1 MSNVLRFQVV
11 EEAFKKKA
19 VEVPTPSER
28 PSEYFGKYVFTR
40 EKMYKYLSVD
50 VYNKLV
56 DVIDNGARLDRSI
69 ADAVAKG
76 MKQWAQEMGATHYT
90 HWFQP
95 LTEGTA
101 EKHDAFVEHD
111 GKGGMV
117 ENFSG
122 KLLVQQEPDASS
134 FPNGG
139 IRNTFEAR
147 GYSAWDPTSPV
158 FIIDDTLCI
167 PTIFIS
173 YTGEALDYKAPLLR
187 SLHAVSKAAK
197 EVCQL
202 FYDDVRKVQ
211 VNLGWEQEYFLVDEG
226 LYSARP
232 DLVLTGRTLMG
243 HESAKNQQMDD
254 HYFGTIPDRV
264 QAFMKDLEIHALE
277 LAIPCKTRHNEV
289 APNQFELAP
298 IFEECNLAVDHNM
311 LLMSLMKRVARNHGF
326 RVLLH
331 EKPFDGINGS
341 GKHNNWSLTAE
352 RTSRG
357 HSREENSVLLH
368 APGKTPEENL
378 RFVTFIVETLMAV
391 YRHNGLLKASIMSA
405 TNAHRLGGNEA
416 PPSIISSF
424 LGKQL
429 TELLDH
435 LENLELKTESSEDLE
450 LRTESL
456 EFPTGLQTGSRL
468 SADSSAD
475 SSAVANSKLYT
486 LNSTLTPNS
495 QLSTL
500 NSKLIEE
507 IDIPQIPDLI
517 IDNTDRNRT
526 SPFAFT
532 GNRFEFRAPG
542 SSANC
547 ASAMIALNSAMAE
560 ALESFNKRVTTR
572 IEKGDNKLS
581 AILDVLRE
589 DIKTC
594 KPIRFDGN
602 GYSEEW
608 VAEAAR
614 RGLDVEKS
622 CPKIIEHYL
631 DESSIRM
638 FESTKVM
645 NRKELEARNEVK
657 WETYVKTVQI
667 EARVMGDLSMN
678 HIIPVATHYQ
688 SQLIK
693 NVQGMKDV
701 FPLEEAQRLSARNM
715 KLIQE
720 IAERTER
727 IEQYVDELTEARRI
741 ANRIEDIHQRA
752 IAYHDTVCPKME
764 AIRHEIDLL
773 EMIVEDGLW
782 SLPKYRELLFI
793 R

>member
-1 MSNVLRFQVV
+1 MANDLRFQVV
-11 EEAFKKKA
+11 EEAFKKRP
-19 VEVPTPSER
+19 VEVKVPKER
-28 PSEYFGKYVFTR
+28 PSQFFGKYVFDR
-40 EKMYKYLSVD
+40 KKMYKYLPKDIYDKMID
-50 VYNKLV
+50 VM
-56 DVIDNGARLDRSI
+56 DNGASLDRGI
-69 ADAVAKG
+69 ADSVAAG
-76 MKQWAQEMGATHYT
+76 MKQWALEMGVTHYT

-111 GKGGMV
+111 GKGGMI
-117 ENFSG
+117 EAFSG

-167 PTIFIS
+167 PTIFIA

-187 SLHAVSKAAK
+187 ALHAVGKAAK
-197 EVCQL
+197 DVCKY
-202 FYDDVRKVQ
+202 FYDDVTKVQ

-232 DLVLTGRTLMG
+232 DLLMTGRTLMG

-264 QAFMKDLEIHALE
+264 QAFMKDLEIQALE
-277 LAIPCKTRHNEV
+277 LAIPVKTRHNEV

-352 RTSRG
+352 RKG
-357 HSREENSVLLH
+357 EESTLLH
-368 APGKTPEENL
+368 APGKTAEENL
-378 RFVTFIVETLMAV
+378 RFVTFIVETLMGV
-391 YRHNGLLKASIMSA
+391 YKHNGLLKASIMSA

-435 LENLELKTESSEDLE
+435 IELSDKDDLFNLK
-450 LRTESL
+450 
-456 EFPTGLQTGSRL
+456 GKQGM
-468 SADSSAD
+468 
-475 SSAVANSKLYT
+475 
-486 LNSTLTPNS
+486 
-495 QLSTL
+495 
-500 NSKLIEE
+500 E

-560 ALESFNKRVTTR
+560 ALQDFKKRVDSR
-572 IEKGDNKLS
+572 IAKGDSKLS

-594 KPIRFDGN
+594 KPVRFDGN

-608 VAEAAR
+608 IKEAAR

-622 CPKIIEHYL
+622 CPKIFEHYL

-638 FESTKVM
+638 FEATKVM

-667 EARVMGDLSMN
+667 EARVMGDMSMN
-678 HIIPVATHYQ
+678 HIIPVSTHYQ

-701 FPLEEAQRLSARNM
+701 FPADEAQRLSKRNL

-720 IAERTER
+720 IAERTEH
-727 IEQYVDELTEARRI
+727 IEQLVEDLTEARRV
-741 ANRIEDIHQRA
+741 ANRIENIHERA

-764 AIRHEIDLL
+764 AIRNETDHL

>member
-1 MSNVLRFQVV
+1 MSENLRFQVV

-19 VEVPTPSER
+19 IEVPTPKER

-40 EKMYKYLSVD
+40 QKMYKYLPAD
-50 VYNKLV
+50 VYEKLI

-69 ADAVAKG
+69 ADAVAEG
-76 MKQWAQEMGATHYT
+76 MKQWAIEHGVTHYT

-117 ENFSG
+117 EKFSG

-187 SLHAVSKAAK
+187 ALHAVDRAATD
-197 EVCQL
+197 VCQL
-202 FYDDVRKVQ
+202 FYDNVSKVTC
-211 VNLGWEQEYFLVDEG
+211 NLGWEQEYFLVDEG

-232 DLVLTGRTLMG
+232 DLMLTGRTLMG

-264 QAFMKDLEIHALE
+264 QAFMKDLEIQSLE

-298 IFEECNLAVDHNM
+298 IYEECNLAVDHNM
-311 LLMSLMKRVARNHGF
+311 LLMSLMKRVARKHGF

-341 GKHNNWSLTAE
+341 GKHNNWSLCADN
-352 RTSRG
+352 G
-357 HSREENSVLLH
+357 VLLH

-416 PPSIISSF
+416 PPAIISSF
-424 LGKQL
+424 LGQQL
-429 TELLDH
+429 NEVLDH
-435 LENLELKTESSEDLE
+435 IEQSDKDDL
-450 LRTESL
+450 
-456 EFPTGLQTGSRL
+456 FNIKGKQGM
-468 SADSSAD
+468 
-475 SSAVANSKLYT
+475 
-486 LNSTLTPNS
+486 
-495 QLSTL
+495 
-500 NSKLIEE
+500 E

-532 GNRFEFRAPG
+532 GNRFEFRAIG
-542 SSANC
+542 SEANC
-547 ASAMIALNSAMAE
+547 ASAMITLNAAMAE
-560 ALESFNKRVTTR
+560 ALVSFKQRVDALISKGESKV
-572 IEKGDNKLS
+572 S
-581 AILDVLRE
+581 AIIDVLRE

-608 VAEAAR
+608 VEEARR
-614 RGLDVEKS
+614 RGLDVERS
-622 CPKIIEHYL
+622 CPVVFERYL
-631 DESSIRM
+631 DEDSIRM
-638 FESTKVM
+638 FESAKVM
-645 NRKELEARNEVK
+645 SRKELEARNEVK
-657 WETYVKTVQI
+657 WETYVKRVQI
-667 EARVMGDLSMN
+667 EARVLGDLSMN

-688 SQLIK
+688 SQLIR
-693 NVQGMKDV
+693 NVQAMKSV
-701 FPLEEAQRLSARNM
+701 FTADKAERLSTRNL
-715 KLIQE
+715 KLIEE

-727 IEQYVDELTEARRI
+727 IETYVDELVECRRI

-752 IAYHDTVCPKME
+752 IAYHDEVNPKMD
-764 AIRHEIDLL
+764 AIRKEIDNL
-773 EMIVEDGLW
+773 ELIVEDGLW
-782 SLPKYRELLFI
+782 TLPKYREMLFI

>member
-1 MSNVLRFQVV
+1 MSNQLRFQVV

-19 VEVPTPSER
+19 VEVKAPSER

-40 EKMYKYLSVD
+40 EKMYKYLPIA
-50 VYNKLV
+50 VYNKLI

-69 ADAVAKG
+69 ADAVAEG
-76 MKQWAQEMGATHYT
+76 MKKWAQEMGVTHYT

-167 PTIFIS
+167 PTIFIA

-187 SLHAVSKAAK
+187 SLHAVDKAATD
-197 EVCQL
+197 VCKY
-202 FYDDVRKVQ
+202 FYDNVKKVQ

-232 DLVLTGRTLMG
+232 DLVMTGRTLMG

-264 QAFMKDLEIHALE
+264 QAFMKDLEIQSLE
-277 LAIPCKTRHNEV
+277 LAIPVKTRHNEV

-341 GKHNNWSLTAE
+341 GKHNNWSM
-352 RTSRG
+352 TSDNG
-357 HSREENSVLLH
+357 VLLH

-378 RFVTFIVETLMAV
+378 RFVTFIVETLMGV
-391 YRHNGLLKASIMSA
+391 YKHNGLLKASIMSA

-416 PPSIISSF
+416 PPAIISSF

-429 TELLDH
+429 TEILDH
-435 LENLELKTESSEDLE
+435 IELSDKDDLF
-450 LRTESL
+450 TIK
-456 EFPTGLQTGSRL
+456 GKQGM
-468 SADSSAD
+468 
-475 SSAVANSKLYT
+475 
-486 LNSTLTPNS
+486 
-495 QLSTL
+495 
-500 NSKLIEE
+500 E

-547 ASAMIALNSAMAE
+547 ASAMIALNSAVAE
-560 ALESFNKRVTTR
+560 ALQNFKERVDERINKGES
-572 IEKGDNKLS
+572 KLS
-581 AILDVLRE
+581 AIVDVLRE

-602 GYSEEW
+602 GYSDEW
-608 VAEAAR
+608 VAEAAK

-622 CPKIIEHYL
+622 CPKIFEHYL
-631 DESSIRM
+631 DAASVKM

-667 EARVMGDLSMN
+667 EARVMGDMSMN
-678 HIIPVATHYQ
+678 HIIPVSTHYQ

-701 FPLEEAQRLSARNM
+701 FDKDEATKLSARNM
-715 KLIQE
+715 KLIRE
-720 IAERTER
+720 IAERTQR
-727 IEQYVDELTEARRI
+727 IEQLVEELTEARRI
-741 ANRIEDIHQRA
+741 ANRIYNVHERA
-752 IAYHDTVCPKME
+752 MSYHDTVCPKMD
-764 AIRHEIDLL
+764 AIRYEIDHL

>member
-1 MSNVLRFQVV
+1 MSNQLRFQVV

-28 PSEYFGKYVFTR
+28 PSEYFGKYVFNR
-40 EKMYKYLSVD
+40 EKMRKYLPAE

-69 ADAVAKG
+69 ADAVADG

-111 GKGGMV
+111 GKGGMM
-117 ENFSG
+117 ETFSG

-167 PTIFIS
+167 PTIFIA

-187 SLHAVSKAAK
+187 SLHAVTKAAK
-197 EVCQL
+197 DVCQY

-232 DLVLTGRTLMG
+232 DLLMTGRTLMG

-298 IFEECNLAVDHNM
+298 IYEECNLAVDHNM

-352 RTSRG
+352 RKGEKST
-357 HSREENSVLLH
+357 LLH
-368 APGKTPEENL
+368 APGKADASNPERTANETL

-391 YRHNGLLKASIMSA
+391 FRHNGLLKASIMSA

-416 PPSIISSF
+416 PPAIISSF

-435 LENLELKTESSEDLE
+435 IELSDKDDLF
-450 LRTESL
+450 TIK
-456 EFPTGLQTGSRL
+456 GKQGM
-468 SADSSAD
+468 
-475 SSAVANSKLYT
+475 
-486 LNSTLTPNS
+486 
-495 QLSTL
+495 
-500 NSKLIEE
+500 E

-560 ALESFNKRVTTR
+560 ALQEFKKRVDQKITEYAGRPEYAKDSGHTA
-572 IEKGDNKLS
+572 KFH

-608 VAEAAR
+608 VKEAAR
-614 RGLDVEKS
+614 RGLDIEKS
-622 CPKIIEHYL
+622 CPKIFEHYL
-631 DESSIRM
+631 DDSSIRM
-638 FESTKVM
+638 FEATKVM

-657 WETYVKTVQI
+657 WETYVKTV
-667 EARVMGDLSMN
+667 
-678 HIIPVATHYQ
+678 
-688 SQLIK
+688 
-693 NVQGMKDV
+693 
-701 FPLEEAQRLSARNM
+701 
-715 KLIQE
+715 
-720 IAERTER
+720 
-727 IEQYVDELTEARRI
+727 
-741 ANRIEDIHQRA
+741 
-752 IAYHDTVCPKME
+752 
-764 AIRHEIDLL
+764 
-773 EMIVEDGLW
+773 
-782 SLPKYRELLFI
+782 
-793 R
+793 